1 MKTEEK
7 RRKKKKTEEK
17 KREARESEKVEER
30 DERNIEEKKREGSA
44 ESVRHVMIEISSRR
58 KCYLAL
64 KIFIVDDG
72 VDASVDV
79 VVDDVQSLVE
89 ERHTI
94 V

>member
-1 MKTEEK
+1 
-7 RRKKKKTEEK
+7 
-17 KREARESEKVEER
+17 
-30 DERNIEEKKREGSA
+30 
-44 ESVRHVMIEISSRR
+44 MIEISSRR

-79 VVDDVQSLVE
+79 VVDDVHSLVE

-94 V
+94 VWTVAFGAITVIFNTSWTVFVATVGIIIVMAVRVVMTGTQAIAADRC